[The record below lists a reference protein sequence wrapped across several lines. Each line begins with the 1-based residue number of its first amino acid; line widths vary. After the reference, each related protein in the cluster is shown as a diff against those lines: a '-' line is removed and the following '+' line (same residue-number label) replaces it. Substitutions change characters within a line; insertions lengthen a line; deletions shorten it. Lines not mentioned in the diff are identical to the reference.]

1 MHDRGGRLLQRVKAQ
16 VHQQGPGLAGR
27 HDGVGRVRGGQHP
40 QPVAVSIR
48 TAGIDQPGLEREV
61 MTVLG
66 CLASTTCTVVS
77 VAGNREALVNI
88 RS

>member
-1 MHDRGGRLLQRVKAQ
+1 
-16 VHQQGPGLAGR
+16 
-27 HDGVGRVRGGQHP
+27 
-40 QPVAVSIR
+40 
-48 TAGIDQPGLEREV
+48 